1 MQIRSEPKRSFSE
14 TGMKKLGG
22 VVFDMDGVVIDSE
35 ITHYTAICEAIG
47 EGATASFAQ
56 FLEHCT
62 GRDEVYAM
70 TRMAELSGMK
80 FGDAD
85 MAQWSVRKGKAYA
98 RLVGEQATPIPGA
111 IELVS
116 SVAKEFPVGLAT
128 GSRRHDVE
136 AALAVLGG
144 GALQNIFSAIVTS
157 SDVDTPKPHPQTYEK
172 AVSIMRVEPSSCWAI
187 EDSPNGIRSASS
199 AGLRVIGV
207 RGTNEESLLLAA
219 GAERVVDDLRE
230 LSLVT
235 LKDWFRE

>member
-1 MQIRSEPKRSFSE
+1 
-14 TGMKKLGG
+14 MKKLGG

-35 ITHYTAICEAIG
+35 ITHYTAICEAMG
-47 EGATASFAQ
+47 EGATASFDQ

-80 FGDAD
+80 FEDAD

-116 SVAKEFPVGLAT
+116 SVAEEFPVGLAT

-157 SDVDTPKPHPQTYEK
+157 SDVDAPKPHPQTYEK
-172 AVSIMRVEPSSCWAI
+172 AVSIMDVEPSSCWAI
-187 EDSPNGIRSASS
+187 EDSPNGIRSASA

-230 LSLVT
+230 LSLIT
-235 LKDWFRE
+235 LKNWFRE

>member
-1 MQIRSEPKRSFSE
+1 
-14 TGMKKLGG
+14 MKKLGG

-35 ITHYTAICEAIG
+35 ITHYTAICEAMG
-47 EGATASFAQ
+47 EGATASFDQ

-85 MAQWSVRKGKAYA
+85 MAQWSVRKGDAYA
-98 RLVGEQATPIPGA
+98 RLVGEQATPIPGS
-111 IELVS
+111 IELVL
-116 SVAKEFPVGLAT
+116 SVTKELPVGLAT

-136 AALAVLGG
+136 AALAVLGE

-157 SDVDTPKPHPQTYEK
+157 SDVDAPKPHPQTYEK
-172 AVSIMRVEPSSCWAI
+172 AVSIMDVEPSSCWAI
-187 EDSPNGIRSASS
+187 EDSPNGIRSASA

-207 RGTNEESLLLAA
+207 RGTNEESLLFQA

-230 LSLVT
+230 LSLIT

>member
-1 MQIRSEPKRSFSE
+1 
-14 TGMKKLGG
+14 MKKLGG

-35 ITHYTAICEAIG
+35 ITHYTAICEAMG
-47 EGATASFAQ
+47 EGATASFDQ

-70 TRMAELSGMK
+70 SRMAELSGMK
-80 FGDAD
+80 SGDVD
-85 MAQWSVRKGKAYA
+85 MAQWSFWKGKAYA
-98 RLVGEQATPIPGA
+98 RLVGEHATPIPGS
-111 IELVS
+111 IELVL
-116 SVAKEFPVGLAT
+116 SVARELPVGLAT

-157 SDVDTPKPHPQTYEK
+157 SDVDAPKPHPQTYEK
-172 AVSIMRVEPSSCWAI
+172 AVSIMGLEPCSCWAI
-187 EDSPNGIRSASS
+187 EDSPNGIRSASV

-207 RGTNEESLLLAA
+207 KGTNEESLLLQA

-230 LSLVT
+230 LSL
-235 LKDWFRE
+235 LILRKWFLQK